1 MSIHIYKY
9 KYQTINFP
17 PCVESPIKIQEKPF
31 DPEESIPNC
40 PISAGAF
47 VIITDVSRERNIIFV
62 WIDVDTITVFVGTI
76 YKAL

>member
-31 DPEESIPNC
+31 DPEESIPN
-40 PISAGAF
+40 G
-47 VIITDVSRERNIIFV
+47 
-62 WIDVDTITVFVGTI
+62 TVQFLRLLLLPMSLVNETLFSFELTSI
-76 YKAL
+76 R

>member
-31 DPEESIPNC
+31 DPEESIRN
-40 PISAGAF
+40 GTVQF
-47 VIITDVSRERNIIFV
+47 LRERLLLLPMSLVNETLFSFELTSIR
-62 WIDVDTITVFVGTI
+62 
-76 YKAL
+76 